1 MINTISTL
9 NTVMELRANIPAFIQ
24 IRDYYKKLIEI
35 GAIKEGEYL
44 PSVRDVSL
52 QIGVNPNTVQ
62 RAFTL
67 LIQDGYISP
76 IIGKGNRVNN
86 IENMRENNKLK
97 EYINQIIDKGYSL
110 EEIQKE
116 IENMKKGKE

>member
-1 MINTISTL
+1 
-9 NTVMELRANIPAFIQ
+9 MELIANIPAFIQ

-44 PSVRDVSL
+44 PSVREVSL
-52 QIGVNPNTVQ
+52 KIGVNPNTVQ

-67 LIQDGYISP
+67 LIQDGYVSP

-86 IENMRENNKLK
+86 IENMQENNKLK